1 MRTIRT
7 RIEFEFYDDQMQ
19 DDPEVRMTDEELLQH
34 AAELFV
40 DDIFS
45 LVKSNELFKVALE
58 RTTFVADDAVSE
70 ITK

>member
-7 RIEFEFYDDQMQ
+7 RIEFEFYEDQMQ
-19 DDPEVRMTDEELLQH
+19 DDPEVIMTDEELLQH

-58 RTTFVADDAVSE
+58 RTTFVVDDAVSE
-70 ITK
+70 LII